1 MLCRMGISMV
11 VALVVSAVLKLYFQV
26 KKNLATYSNVRSMY
40 KTVNILLDYEAD
52 QSKLMSKNSMA
63 MVHKVRRSEEMKD
76 WTKDSHSP
84 IFSDNCKP

>member
-26 KKNLATYSNVRSMY
+26 KKNPATNSDVRSMY
-40 KTVNILLDYEAD
+40 KTVNILLDYEAE

-63 MVHKVRRSEEMKD
+63 MVHKVRRIEEMKD